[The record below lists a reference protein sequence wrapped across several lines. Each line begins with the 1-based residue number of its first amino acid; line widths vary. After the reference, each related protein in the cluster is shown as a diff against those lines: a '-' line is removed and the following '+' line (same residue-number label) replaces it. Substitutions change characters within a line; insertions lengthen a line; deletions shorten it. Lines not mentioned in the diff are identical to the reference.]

1 MKSTML
7 LSGNGYSGIESM
19 FFNFSLCVLHFAC
32 HFAELLT
39 VCTLSLF
46 CRRRRCCCCCW
57 WWWFSEKIQSAPNGC
72 PSKYVC
78 MHACCTY
85 ESGCACACM
94 SEWMWILCS
103 VSGVDRVYFLCLS
116 HGACVSLTFARWF
129 PLIPT
134 QTHIHAASEWVS
146 EWVSESMKGA
156 FHHLYA
162 VFAMENMKMLTCAVN
177 TWAHDEN
184 EWRQWRQATG
194 LRVVYVFYYDV
205 IFFILL
211 VCDWVLCS

>member
-7 LSGNGYSGIESM
+7 LSGDGYSGRESM

-32 HFAELLT
+32 YFAECSPCVHCRCFVVAVAVDVDDDDGSARKYNLPQT
-39 VCTLSLF
+39 V
-46 CRRRRCCCCCW
+46 
-57 WWWFSEKIQSAPNGC
+57 AHPNTCVRTSGAEWAC
-72 PSKYVC
+72 VC
-78 MHACCTY
+78 MRECGSYVRCVWGR
-85 ESGCACACM
+85 SR
-94 SEWMWILCS
+94 L
-103 VSGVDRVYFLCLS
+103 FLVLV
-116 HGACVSLTFARWF
+116 ARCVRISNVRA
-129 PLIPT
+129 LISTDTDT
-134 QTHIHAASEWVS
+134 QALTHIHAAR
-146 EWVSESMKGA
+146 VSESMKGA

-162 VFAMENMKMLTCAVN
+162 VFCMENMKMLTCAVN
-177 TWAHDEN
+177 TWAHDET